1 MWNLPFNAHRMFI
14 ESLGGTHAQ
23 VMIYT
28 RYINFLQSI
37 RKSNKLGVIYLLEK
51 VHLDLDTMTG
61 QNIRHILDQ
70 INEKEIFKVKSRE
83 LKRKF
88 KFKELPKEQQ
98 WKVNMMKEITDIKH
112 NVVVLSSEDQNE
124 LDDHQDKNNFTVDE
138 LNEILSFIA
147 TS

>member
-1 MWNLPFNAHRMFI
+1 MFCFVIMFVPF
-14 ESLGGTHAQ
+14 
-23 VMIYT
+23 
-28 RYINFLQSI
+28 
-37 RKSNKLGVIYLLEK
+37 
-51 VHLDLDTMTG
+51 VHP
-61 QNIRHILDQ
+61 
-70 INEKEIFKVKSRE
+70 INEKDIFKVKSRQV
-83 LKRKF
+83 KSKF